1 MDNMRSA
8 LKFGILVALCWIS
21 IKLLFMALNVFQFDI
36 FVPGLL
42 NNLGLLIAISL
53 GLYFEKKKEGYGEGT
68 ALSDI
73 KSAMVAGAP
82 YVLIVSGFMYFYY
95 SDINPTF
102 VETKVSERVDL
113 VYDALQRPTYVD
125 SLRQQTPEFEVM
137 SNDEILG
144 KMKTEISSAYDP
156 TALFTFSLLGL
167 MVLAFTYA
175 IFITIIFRRIL
186 LRDYYRNR
194 PGGK

>member
-1 MDNMRSA
+1 MRPA
-8 LKFGILVALCWIS
+8 LKFGLLLAFCWIG
-21 IKLLFMALNVFQFDI
+21 IKMLFMALNVFQFDI

-53 GLYFEKKKEGYGEGT
+53 GLYFEKKREGFGEGT

-73 KSAMVAGAP
+73 KSAMVSGAP

-95 SDINPTF
+95 SDINPVF
-102 VETKVSERVDL
+102 VETKVTERVDL
-113 VYDALQRPTYVD
+113 VYDALQRPSYVD
-125 SLRQQTPEFEVM
+125 SLKNQTPEFEVM
-137 SNDEILG
+137 STDEILG
-144 KMKTEISSAYDP
+144 KMKTEISAAYNP

-175 IFITIIFRRIL
+175 IFVTTIFRRIL
-186 LRDYYRNR
+186 LRDYYKSR
-194 PGGK
+194 PGGQ